1 MNTPQ
6 PHRQFAAERHHSL
19 ERRRFLRGL
28 GVCLALPAMESLM
41 PSRLLGAASPGA
53 SALAGALGGA
63 RGATTATGAPLRMAF
78 LSFPNGA
85 IPSKWWPTGDGK
97 NFELNDTLKPLA
109 NVKDKIQILGGLAD
123 QSADN
128 GGDGGGDHARSG
140 GTFLTAVRCKKTLGA
155 DFRAGISI
163 DQVAAQQLGHL
174 TPFPSLQISCDTVQN
189 AGACD
194 SGYVCVYQHN
204 LSWSSP
210 TTPLSP
216 ETNPRLLFE
225 RLFGTGGT
233 AAERQ
238 QSLLMR
244 QTQQSSVLDFVGS
257 ETRGLGRTL
266 SARDNQKLDEFLTS
280 VREIEQRIQ
289 RAEASPDK
297 HPDPGIAT
305 PAGIPASFKDYVRLN
320 LDMLHLAFLTDNT
333 RVASFIFKGDGNN
346 SDFAEIGV
354 NEGHHFCT
362 HHHNDPDLIAK
373 TCVIDH
379 FYATQFAYFLEKMEA
394 TKDVD
399 GNSLLHNSMIMYG
412 GGIADGNRHSHDNLP
427 IVLAGAGGG
436 TLKPGRYTQYDPAPI
451 ANLYLSMVDRMG
463 VIALDRFG
471 DSTGRL
477 ANV

>member
-1 MNTPQ
+1 
-6 PHRQFAAERHHSL
+6 
-19 ERRRFLRGL
+19 
-28 GVCLALPAMESLM
+28 V
-41 PSRLLGAASPGA
+41 
-53 SALAGALGGA
+53 
-63 RGATTATGAPLRMAF
+63 
-78 LSFPNGA
+78 
-85 IPSKWWPTGDGK
+85 
-97 NFELNDTLKPLA
+97 
-109 NVKDKIQILGGLAD
+109 
-123 QSADN
+123 
-128 GGDGGGDHARSG
+128 
-140 GTFLTAVRCKKTLGA
+140 
-155 DFRAGISI
+155 SI
-163 DQVAAQQLGHL
+163 DQVVAQQLGHL

-225 RLFGTGGT
+225 RLFGTGAT

-238 QSLLMR
+238 QNMRMR
-244 QTQQSSVLDFVGS
+244 QTQQSSVLDFVSS
-257 ETRGLGRTL
+257 ETSSLGRSL

-289 RAEASPDK
+289 RVEASPGK

-305 PAGIPASFKDYVRLN
+305 PAGIPASFKEYVRLN

-362 HHHNDPDLIAK
+362 HHHNDPDLISK

-379 FYATQFAYFLEKMEA
+379 FYASQFAYFLEKMES

-412 GGIADGNRHSHDNLP
+412 GGIADGNKHTHTNLP
-427 IVLAGAGGG
+427 VILAGAGGG
-436 TLKPGRYTQYDPAPI
+436 TLQPGRYIQHNPAPI
-451 ANLYLSMVDRMG
+451 ANLYLSMADRMG
-463 VIALDRFG
+463 ASALNRFG
-471 DSTGRL
+471 DSTDRL

>member
-1 MNTPQ
+1 MKTPRSDR
-6 PHRQFAAERHHSL
+6 PLSTERHHSL
-19 ERRRFLRGL
+19 DRRQFLRGL
-28 GVCLALPAMESLM
+28 GVCMALPALESLL
-41 PSRLLGAASPGA
+41 PRRLLADTIP
-53 SALAGALGGA
+53 SATGMLGT
-63 RGATTATGAPLRMAF
+63 GATTATGAPLRMAF

-85 IPSKWWPTGDGK
+85 IPAKWWPTTEGR
-97 NFELNDTLKPLA
+97 NFELNDSLKPLA
-109 NVKDKIQILGGLAD
+109 NVKDKIQVLGSLAD
-123 QSADN
+123 HSADP

-155 DFRAGISI
+155 DFRAGISV
-163 DQVAAQQLGHL
+163 DQVAAQSVGHL

-194 SGYVCVYQHN
+194 TGYVCTYQHN

-238 QSLLMR
+238 QSLAIR
-244 QTQQSSVLDFVGS
+244 QTQQSSVLDFVTS
-257 ETRGLGRTL
+257 ETRRVERRL

-289 RAEASPDK
+289 RAEAAKSQ
-297 HPDPGIAT
+297 HPDPGILT
-305 PAGIPASFKDYVRLN
+305 PAGVPASFTDYVKLN
-320 LDMLHLAFLTDNT
+320 LDMMYLAFLTDST
-333 RVASFIFKGDGNN
+333 RVATFIFKGDGNN
-346 SDFAEIGV
+346 SDFSEIGV
-354 NEGHHFCT
+354 AEGHHFCT
-362 HHHNDPDLIAK
+362 HHRNDPGLIAK
-373 TCVIDH
+373 TCVIDK
-379 FYATQFAYFLEKMEA
+379 FYASQFAYFLERMEG

-399 GNSLLHNSMIMYG
+399 GNTLLHNSMIMYG
-412 GGIADGNRHSHDNLP
+412 GGIADGNRHTHDNLP

-436 TLKPGRYTQYDPAPI
+436 TLATGRYVKGDEAPI
-451 ANLYLSMVDRMG
+451 ANLYLSMLDRMG
-463 VIALDRFG
+463 VPHVDRFG

-477 ANV
+477 TDV

>member
-1 MNTPQ
+1 MNTPR
-6 PHRQFAAERHHSL
+6 PHRQVAAERHYSL
-19 ERRRFLRGL
+19 NRRRFLKGM
-28 GVCLALPAMESLM
+28 GVCLALPAMESLL
-41 PSRLLGAASPGA
+41 PGRLFGATTGA
-53 SALAGALGGA
+53 VAGSAGL
-63 RGATTATGAPLRMAF
+63 GATTATGAPLRMAF

-85 IPSKWWPTGDGK
+85 IPAKWWPTGDGK
-97 NFELNDTLKPLA
+97 DFQLNDTMAPLA
-109 NVKDKIQILGGLAD
+109 NVKDKIQVLGGLTD
-123 QSADN
+123 LSAD
-128 GGDGGGDHARSG
+128 GGPDGGGDHARSG

-155 DFRAGISI
+155 DFHAGISI

-189 AGACD
+189 AGSCD

-210 TTPLSP
+210 TTPLAP
-216 ETNPRLLFE
+216 ETNPRQLFE
-225 RLFGTGGT
+225 RLFGSGDT

-238 QSLLMR
+238 KSLLMR
-244 QTQQSSVLDFVGS
+244 QQQQSSVLDFVSG
-257 ETRGLGRTL
+257 ETRSLGRSL
-266 SARDNQKLDEFLTS
+266 SAQDNQKLDEFLTS

-289 RAEASPDK
+289 RVEASPGQ

-305 PAGIPASFKDYVRLN
+305 PAGIPASFTQYVRLN

-354 NEGHHFCT
+354 NEGHHYCT

-373 TCVIDH
+373 TCVIDK
-379 FYATQFAYFLEKMEA
+379 FYAAQFAYFLEKMEA

-412 GGIADGNRHSHDNLP
+412 GGIADGNKHTHTDLP
-427 IVLAGAGGG
+427 VILAGAGGG
-436 TLKPGRYTQYDPAPI
+436 TLSPGRYIQNDPAPI
-451 ANLYLSMVDRMG
+451 ANLYLSMIDRMG
-463 VIALDRFG
+463 VPALDRFG

-477 ANV
+477 AGV

>member
-1 MNTPQ
+1 MNTPR

-19 ERRRFLRGL
+19 NRRRFLRGL
-28 GVCLALPAMESLM
+28 GVCLALPAMESLL
-41 PSRLLGAASPGA
+41 PSRMFGAPAAAS
-53 SALAGALGGA
+53 SAL
-63 RGATTATGAPLRMAF
+63 GATTATGAPLRMAF

-85 IPSKWWPTGDGK
+85 IPAKWWPTGGGQ
-97 NFELNDTLKPLA
+97 NFQLNETMAPLA
-109 NVKDKIQILGGLAD
+109 NMKDKLQVLGGLTD
-123 QSADN
+123 LSAN
-128 GGDGGGDHARSG
+128 AGADGGGDHARSG
-140 GTFLTAVRCKKTLGA
+140 GTFLTAVRVKKTLGA
-155 DFRAGISI
+155 DFHAGISI
-163 DQVAAQQLGHL
+163 DQVAAQQVGHL

-189 AGACD
+189 AGTCD

-225 RLFGTGGT
+225 RLFGAGEN

-238 QSLLMR
+238 QSLLTR
-244 QTQQSSVLDFVGS
+244 QMQQSSVLDYVAS
-257 ETRGLGRTL
+257 ETRSMGRSL
-266 SARDNQKLDEFLTS
+266 SARDNEKLDEFLTS

-289 RAEASPDK
+289 RTEASPGQ

-305 PAGIPASFKDYVRLN
+305 PAGVPASFTEYVRLN

-346 SDFAEIGV
+346 SDFAEIGI

-373 TCVIDH
+373 TCVIDK
-379 FYATQFAYFLEKMEA
+379 FYASQLAYFLEKMEA

-412 GGIADGNRHSHDNLP
+412 GGIADGNRHTHDNLP
-427 IVLAGAGGG
+427 VILAGAGGG
-436 TLKPGRYTQYDPAPI
+436 TLNPGRYIQNDPAPI
-451 ANLYLSMVDRMG
+451 ANLYLSMIDRMG
-463 VIALDRFG
+463 VPALDRFG